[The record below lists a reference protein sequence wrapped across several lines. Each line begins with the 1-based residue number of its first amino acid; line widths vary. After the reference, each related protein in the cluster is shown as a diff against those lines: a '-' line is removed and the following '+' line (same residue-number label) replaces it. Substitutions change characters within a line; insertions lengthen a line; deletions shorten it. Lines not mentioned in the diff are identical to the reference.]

1 MIYMH
6 VHTHMCIHTHTKS
19 LYVADSK
26 IPGAGK
32 GLFTDEVIEKDSFI
46 CPYGGTLYT
55 DEEYEALRNQ
65 QYGVELKQGL
75 IVSAHCKR
83 HSKFGRYANNKP
95 GNNNA
100 KLARDTTTQKVAL
113 MSTKRIEKGGEI
125 YVGYG
130 CEFSK
135 LVNN

>member
-1 MIYMH
+1 MF
-6 VHTHMCIHTHTKS
+6 THTYVYTHTQS

-55 DEEYEALRNQ
+55 DEEYEELPDRLQ
-65 QYGVELKQGL
+65 QYGVELKQGW
-75 IVSAHCKR
+75 IVSAHYKK

-100 KLARDTTTQKVAL
+100 KLARDTTTRKVAL
-113 MSTKRIEKGGEI
+113 VSTKKIEKGGEI
-125 YVGYG
+125 YAAYG